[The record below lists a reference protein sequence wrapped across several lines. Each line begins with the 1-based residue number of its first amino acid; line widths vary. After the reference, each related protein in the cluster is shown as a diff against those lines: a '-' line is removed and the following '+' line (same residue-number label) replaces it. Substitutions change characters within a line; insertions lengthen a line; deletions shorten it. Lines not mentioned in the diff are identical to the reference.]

1 MNGSRV
7 QLSRSLIWIFPIL
20 FFIGFYFYPM
30 GSIFWRTFGS
40 AAREIPAH
48 QVNWTITEKAIGFT
62 FYQAALSTFCTL
74 LIGLPAALL
83 FGRYSFRGK
92 KVLRIFSTL
101 PFILPTVVVA
111 AGFNAL
117 IGPNGWLNLMLMQIL
132 HISSSPI
139 KLLNSV
145 PAIVIAH
152 VFYNTSIVIRVVG
165 GAWEQLDRKIENA
178 ARMLGASPW
187 NVFWKITLPLLM
199 PATLSAAIL
208 VFLFDFTSF
217 GVILMMGGA
226 KYTTIEVEIYIQT
239 MQFLNLRMAGMLSM
253 IQLAFSM
260 LLTFLSLKLGKGK
273 HIPLVPVIA
282 GEGLKKADRMIEKLF
297 ITVTVGLLLIFLV
310 SPTMALLLR
319 SFLSFSGSASAN
331 QYQPMH
337 FTLEHFLGLSTND
350 RRSLFFVPPIAAIK
364 NSMLYAV
371 ASMTISV
378 LLGSI
383 ISFGNSQKGRSKRWL
398 DLLIMLPLGTSAVTL
413 GLGYLTVFSTSPG
426 SIRWYPVLIPIAH
439 AIISLPFV
447 VRIIQP
453 AIQAIPTNLHDAAR
467 TLGVSKKRLW
477 REIDLPLIKSSL
489 ISAAIYAFSI
499 SLGEFGAT
507 SFLSRPEYPTMPL
520 AIFRYLNLP
529 GADNYGK
536 AMAMAA
542 ILLLVCGVG
551 FAMIERLQRNRSGL
565 DGKRYDA

>member
-1 MNGSRV
+1 MNASRIRASK
-7 QLSRSLIWIFPIL
+7 QLIWILPIL

-30 GSIFWRTFGS
+30 GSIFWRTFGMSGNEVS
-40 AAREIPAH
+40 AHPI
-48 QVNWTITEKAIGFT
+48 NWTITGKAVGFT
-62 FYQAALSTFCTL
+62 FFQATLSTFFTL
-74 LIGLPAALL
+74 LIGLPASLL
-83 FGRYSFRGK
+83 FGRFSFRGK
-92 KVLRIFSTL
+92 KILRIFSTL

-117 IGPNGWLNLMLMQIL
+117 IGPNGWLNLLLMNIMQI
-132 HISSSPI
+132 SSPPI
-139 KLLNSV
+139 QLLNSV
-145 PAIVIAH
+145 PAIVLAH

-165 GAWEQLDRKIENA
+165 VAWEQLDRKIENG

-187 NVFWKITLPLLM
+187 NVFRKITLPLLM
-199 PATLSAAIL
+199 PAILAAAIL

-239 MQFLNLRMAGMLSM
+239 MQFLNLRMAGMLSL
-253 IQLAFSM
+253 IQLTFSM
-260 LLTFLSLKLGKGK
+260 LLTFLSLQLGKGK
-273 HIPLVPVIA
+273 QVLIVPVIA
-282 GEGLKKADRMIEKLF
+282 GEGLKKADRTIEKIF
-297 ITVTVGLLLIFLV
+297 ITITAGVLMVFLV
-310 SPTMALLLR
+310 SPTVALLLR
-319 SFLSFSGSASAN
+319 SFLSFTGTTSTNGF
-331 QYQPMH
+331 QKMR
-337 FTLEHFLGLSTND
+337 FTLEHFLGLSIND
-350 RRSLFFVPPIAAIK
+350 RQSLFFVPPIAAVK

-371 ASMTISV
+371 ASMAISV

-383 ISFGNSQKGRSKRWL
+383 ISFGNSRNSRSKRWL
-398 DLLIMLPLGTSAVTL
+398 NLLIMLPLGTSSVTL
-413 GLGYLTVFSTSPG
+413 GLGYLTVFSSSPG

-453 AIQAIPTNLHDAAR
+453 AIQAIQTNLYDAAM
-467 TLGVSKKRLW
+467 TLGVPEKKLW
-477 REIDLPLIKSSL
+477 REIDLPLIRGPL

-529 GADNYGK
+529 GTDNYGK

-542 ILLLVCGVG
+542 ILLLICAIG
-551 FAMIERLQRNRSGL
+551 FALIERLQVKRGGL
-565 DGKRYDA
+565 DD